1 MSKYLDKIDYKI
13 LQYLD
18 FNARVPHT
26 QIAKQLKISKKSVEY
41 RIKQLEKES
50 VIQGY
55 YSLVNIFKLGYI
67 YGRIFMTLKDV
78 SRQEREEII
87 RHLQNNKKILWLF
100 EVHGKYDLGIVPLVK
115 THQEFKEVILE
126 LRNKFGSKIKKILE
140 SITTKL
146 YTTEYSFLEE
156 YKKSNLLI
164 YKDTQKEEIDTL
176 DTQILRLLAPD
187 ARISLVELGFALNQS
202 PKTISYRIKQLEK
215 KDIIQSY
222 RIITDKSKFKLDYY
236 KILINLNSYTKDE
249 YEKIKKYLLS
259 YKNVIYFV
267 EEIGL
272 NFDLDFEILT
282 KSNEELYQLIEDL
295 RYNFPNLIEEYEIVP
310 LVRELKTNFFPF

>member
-295 RYNFPNLIEEYEIVP
+295 RYTFPNLIEEYEIVP

>member
-164 YKDTQKEEIDTL
+164 YKDTQL
-176 DTQILRLLAPD
+176 
-187 ARISLVELGFALNQS
+187 SL
-202 PKTISYRIKQLEK
+202 IHI
-215 KDIIQSY
+215 
-222 RIITDKSKFKLDYY
+222 
-236 KILINLNSYTKDE
+236 
-249 YEKIKKYLLS
+249 
-259 YKNVIYFV
+259 
-267 EEIGL
+267 
-272 NFDLDFEILT
+272 
-282 KSNEELYQLIEDL
+282 
-295 RYNFPNLIEEYEIVP
+295 
-310 LVRELKTNFFPF
+310 